1 MKISRR
7 ELASLAVAGAAAA
20 QTQERPPAAADELEQ
35 ARRQLARNSEALL
48 KHEISMAAEP
58 AFQFKA

>member
-7 ELASLAVAGAAAA
+7 DLASVALAVTASA
-20 QTQERPPAAADELEQ
+20 QTANESDELTQ
-35 ARRQLARNSEALL
+35 AKQLVARNSEALL
-48 KHEISMAAEP
+48 KHEIPMATEP